1 MLTLSHKGR
10 QDMILFGLLF
20 ISVFCLFFALKKK
33 RPFFLVIPFLSI
45 LVYFVVQII
54 LVPMPLIDT
63 IKFIFSLS

>member
-1 MLTLSHKGR
+1 
-10 QDMILFGLLF
+10 MIFFGLLF

-63 IKFIFSLS
+63 IKFIFSLSENR